1 MTETVGRATSAAR
14 DTADGTSRNPLSDL
28 AHSEAA
34 DRLKAELQDYLAA
47 QATRLLTGVGHKLGE
62 TTGKLNDIAEGNS
75 PGFAKLAA
83 DGGKKLAEGKGPLR
97 TALELGVT
105 RAKDNVTGAL
115 KNLGGGGKGK
125 RKKSSGNKPTVIME
139 YIDVGVPLRTA
150 YDQWTQYQDFS
161 TFAKGVK
168 SANKADDTTS
178 DWQAK
183 IWWSNRSWKA
193 TTTEQVPDDRIAWS
207 SEGAKGTTKGVV
219 SFHKLADNLTR
230 VLLVI
235 EYYPSGLFE
244 KTGNIW
250 RAQGR
255 RARLDLKNFAR
266 FITIKGEAE
275 DSWRGEIRDGEVV
288 RSHEDAVAEEEEEQ
302 GGPEDSQAGDSE
314 PGDSEAEGEEYDEE
328 TPEGEAGG
336 GPEDAYDEDEAD
348 EAEAGYEDEDEE
360 DAAPEDAYED
370 EAGGAEPD
378 DPYEDED
385 EEAAGDEDDEEYEE
399 GVPPEEDAPQEE
411 EYEDEDEEY
420 EDDDE
425 PAEEAGADEP
435 EGRSRR

>member
-14 DTADGTSRNPLSDL
+14 DGADGAKNPLSDL

-47 QATRLLTGVGHKLGE
+47 QATRLLTGVGQKLGE

-97 TALELGVT
+97 TAVELGAT
-105 RAKDNVTGAL
+105 RAKDNVKGAL
-115 KNLGGGGKGK
+115 KNLGGGGGK

-168 SANKADDTTS
+168 SANKSDDTTS

-193 TTTEQVPDDRIAWS
+193 TTNEQVPDDRIAWS
-207 SEGAKGTTKGVV
+207 TEGAKGTMKGVV
-219 SFHKLADNLTR
+219 SFHKIAENLTR
-230 VLLVI
+230 VLMVI
-235 EYYPSGLFE
+235 EYYPSGFFE

-275 DSWRGEIRDGEVV
+275 DSWRGEIREGEVV
-288 RSHEDAVAEEEEEQ
+288 KSHEDAVAEEEEQEQQ
-302 GGPEDSQAGDSE
+302 GGLEEENGDA
-314 PGDSEAEGEEYDEE
+314 EAEGPEGSEDEGSEDEEYDEE
-328 TPEGEAGG
+328 APEAETDE
-336 GPEDAYDEDEAD
+336 GPEDAYDEDE
-348 EAEAGYEDEDEE
+348 EYEDEDE
-360 DAAPEDAYED
+360 DGAGPEDAYED

-385 EEAAGDEDDEEYEE
+385 EEAADDEDDDEEYEE
-399 GVPPEEDAPQEE
+399 GVPPEE
-411 EYEDEDEEY
+411 EYEDDDEEY
-420 EDDDE
+420 EDDE
-425 PAEEAGADEP
+425 PADEAAPEET

>member
-14 DTADGTSRNPLSDL
+14 DGADGAKNPLSDL

-47 QATRLLTGVGHKLGE
+47 QATRLLTGVGQKLGE

-97 TALELGVT
+97 TAVELGAT
-105 RAKDNVTGAL
+105 RAKDNVKGAL
-115 KNLGGGGKGK
+115 KNLGGGGGK

-168 SANKADDTTS
+168 SANKSDDTTS

-193 TTTEQVPDDRIAWS
+193 TTNEQVPDDRIAWS
-207 SEGAKGTTKGVV
+207 TEGAKGTMKGVV
-219 SFHKLADNLTR
+219 SFHKIAENLTR
-230 VLLVI
+230 VLMVI
-235 EYYPSGLFE
+235 EYYPSGFFE

-275 DSWRGEIRDGEVV
+275 DSWRGEIREGEVV
-288 RSHEDAVAEEEEEQ
+288 KSHEDAVAEEEEQEQQ
-302 GGPEDSQAGDSE
+302 GGPEEENGDT
-314 PGDSEAEGEEYDEE
+314 GAEGPEGSEDEGSEDEEYDEE
-328 TPEGEAGG
+328 APEAETDE
-336 GPEDAYDEDEAD
+336 GPEDAYDEDE
-348 EAEAGYEDEDEE
+348 EYEDEDE
-360 DAAPEDAYED
+360 DGAGPEDAYED

-385 EEAAGDEDDEEYEE
+385 EEAADDEDDDEEYEE
-399 GVPPEEDAPQEE
+399 GVPPEE
-411 EYEDEDEEY
+411 EYEDDDEEY
-420 EDDDE
+420 EDDE
-425 PAEEAGADEP
+425 PADEAAPEET

>member
-1 MTETVGRATSAAR
+1 MTETAGRATSAAR
-14 DTADGTSRNPLSDL
+14 DGADGAKNPLSDL

-47 QATRLLTGVGHKLGE
+47 QATRLLTGVGQKLGE

-97 TALELGVT
+97 TAVELGAT
-105 RAKDNVTGAL
+105 RAKDNVKGAL
-115 KNLGGGGKGK
+115 KNLGGGGK

-168 SANKADDTTS
+168 SANKSDDTTS

-193 TTTEQVPDDRIAWS
+193 TTNEQVPDDRIAWS
-207 SEGAKGTTKGVV
+207 TEGAKGTMKGVV
-219 SFHKLADNLTR
+219 SFHRIADNLTR
-230 VLLVI
+230 VLMVI

-275 DSWRGEIRDGEVV
+275 DSWRGEIREGEVV
-288 RSHEDAVAEEEEEQ
+288 KSHEDAVAEEEEEQ
-302 GGPEDSQAGDSE
+302 GGPEGEHEDG
-314 PGDSEAEGEEYDEE
+314 EAEGPEGSEGEGPEDEEYDEE
-328 TPEGEAGG
+328 APEGETDGG
-336 GPEDAYDEDEAD
+336 SEDAYDEDEEAAD
-348 EAEAGYEDEDEE
+348 DEDEDG
-360 DAAPEDAYED
+360 AGPEDAYED

-385 EEAAGDEDDEEYEE
+385 EEAADDEDEDEEYEE
-399 GVPPEEDAPQEE
+399 GVPPEE

-420 EDDDE
+420 EDDE
-425 PAEEAGADEP
+425 PADEAAPEES

>member
-14 DTADGTSRNPLSDL
+14 DGADGAKNPLSDL

-47 QATRLLTGVGHKLGE
+47 QATRLLTGVGQKLGE

-97 TALELGVT
+97 TAVELGAT
-105 RAKDNVTGAL
+105 RAKDNVKGAL
-115 KNLGGGGKGK
+115 KNLGGGGGK

-139 YIDVGVPLRTA
+139 CIDVGVPLRTA

-168 SANKADDTTS
+168 SANKSDDTTS

-193 TTTEQVPDDRIAWS
+193 TTNEQVPDDRIAWS
-207 SEGAKGTTKGVV
+207 TEGAKGTMKGVV
-219 SFHKLADNLTR
+219 SFHRIADNLTR
-230 VLLVI
+230 VLMVI
-235 EYYPSGLFE
+235 EYYPSGFFE

-275 DSWRGEIRDGEVV
+275 DSWRGEIREGEVV
-288 RSHEDAVAEEEEEQ
+288 KSHEDAVAEEEEEQ
-302 GGPEDSQAGDSE
+302 GGPEGEHED
-314 PGDSEAEGEEYDEE
+314 AEGPEGSEDEGPEDEEYDEE
-328 TPEGEAGG
+328 APEGETDGG
-336 GPEDAYDEDEAD
+336 AEDAYDEDE
-348 EAEAGYEDEDEE
+348 EYEDEDG
-360 DAAPEDAYED
+360 AGPEDAYED

-385 EEAAGDEDDEEYEE
+385 EEAADDEDDEDDEEYEE
-399 GVPPEEDAPQEE
+399 GVPPEE

-420 EDDDE
+420 EDDE
-425 PAEEAGADEP
+425 PADEAAPEEP